1 MKYWKQIMLTL
12 GVFGCMQLGF
22 IHNVLAADWYYI
34 GASATEEQYSV
45 DDSRVEKNDK
55 EATMWIRV
63 NQLNKDYYGE
73 KVQLNREAKTIQILD
88 LRLFHTTGIPYSDD
102 EYTYDRSVQPIT
114 PDTMGAEIYKLVWN
128 N

>member
-12 GVFGCMQLGF
+12 GIFGCMQIGF
-22 IHNVLAADWYYI
+22 IYNVSAADWYYI

-45 DDSRVEKNDK
+45 DNSRVEKNDK

-63 NQLNKDYYGE
+63 NQLNKDYYEE